1 MKYQPVIPTDLFN
14 MFIEKL
20 GYMPDDEDILVI
32 HDFYTA
38 CFLAINNN
46 VTFVSDDQE
55 AISAFINTIINNNDF
70 KSSNSYIHID
80 TKINNAWLNWIEKNM
95 EFDVAIM
102 HPPTDGNLH
111 LKILEKV
118 IPIAN
123 KVVNISPSNCYSCNR
138 LKFSTD
144 IPMYD
149 TFKESVFK
157 HCTSVDVMKGDAASK
172 MFNIAQGTDLGISV
186 YSKDYTDI
194 NYVSDKF
201 VIYNNKELEK
211 SLCKKFLKKCE
222 LSHWK
227 TFLGEGDFILNT
239 SHVHGHVGK
248 KDFINLLCMRYTDAL
263 KVKKAADAR
272 SCQFRFRTENERKNF
287 FEAYMNSKCIHWW
300 NLQWKNQI
308 VLVLKYIPYMSD
320 YTQPWTDKRF
330 CEYFGITGYIDDE
343 HAEPGSEWEIILKT
357 ME

>member
-1 MKYQPVIPTDLFN
+1 MIENSIKYTIEELTKASVYLTELAEKIQNALIEIGVDLKNCSISIGVNPDGIEPYLMIIP
-14 MFIEKL
+14 IR
-20 GYMPDDEDILVI
+20 DI
-32 HDFYTA
+32 YTA
-38 CFLAINNN
+38 CFLAINND

-55 AISAFINTIINNNDF
+55 AISVFINTIIINNDF
-70 KSSNSYIHID
+70 KSNNNYIHID
-80 TKINNAWLNWIEKNM
+80 TKISNAWLNWIEEKM
-95 EFDVAIM
+95 KFDVAIM
-102 HPPTDGNLH
+102 NPPYDGNLH

-123 KVVNISPSNCYSCNR
+123 NVVNISPSNCYSCNR

-157 HCTSVDVMKGDAASK
+157 HCTAVDIMKGDVASK
-172 MFNIAQGTDLGISV
+172 IFNIAQGTDLGISV

-227 TFLGEGDFILNT
+227 TFLGEGDFVLNT

-248 KDFINLLCMRYTDAL
+248 KDFTNLLCMRYTDAL
-263 KVKKAADAR
+263 KVKKTADVKRA
-272 SCQFRFRTENERKNF
+272 ENEVITIKPKAPKKEKEKEDYFGN
-287 FEAYMNSKCIHWW
+287 MMVNKIKI
-300 NLQWKNQI
+300 NKNQ
-308 VLVLKYIPYMSD
+308 
-320 YTQPWTDKRF
+320 
-330 CEYFGITGYIDDE
+330 
-343 HAEPGSEWEIILKT
+343 
-357 ME
+357 